1 MNQLGKNLALAL
13 CLVVTLLAIL
23 GVKRKFGGDDN
34 AALLSQPAESTEGT
48 PQVPSKGVPQPRV
61 LQAKPVAQ
69 HDQAIASP
77 TTARYG
83 DSDTES
89 TPDSGYRISP
99 VPMAVPSSRPSAR
112 TLDAPELVPV
122 ASSTAAPEAR
132 RVNDEALEATTVTE
146 TPTFPVASR
155 PMPEFV
161 LTGEDDSFWSISKQV
176 YGSGAYYR
184 ALFRHNESKVLRPD
198 QLSPGIQV
206 STPPLEVLRERYPA
220 DFPTGASSAP

>member
-13 CLVVTLLAIL
+13 CLVVAFLVIL

-34 AALLSQPAESTEGT
+34 AALLSQPAENTEVA
-48 PQVPSKGVPQPRV
+48 PQVPSKGTPHPRV

-69 HDQAIASP
+69 QDQAIASP
-77 TTARYG
+77 TTSRYG
-83 DSDTES
+83 ESETDS

-99 VPMAVPSSRPSAR
+99 VPIALPSSGPSAR
-112 TLDAPELVPV
+112 TLDTPELVPV
-122 ASSTAAPEAR
+122 ANSTAAPEAR
-132 RVNDEALEATTVTE
+132 RVSEVEATSVTE
-146 TPTFPVASR
+146 TPTLPVASR
-155 PMPEFV
+155 PLPEFV

-176 YGSGAYYR
+176 YGTGAYYR

-220 DFPTGASSAP
+220 DFPTAAP